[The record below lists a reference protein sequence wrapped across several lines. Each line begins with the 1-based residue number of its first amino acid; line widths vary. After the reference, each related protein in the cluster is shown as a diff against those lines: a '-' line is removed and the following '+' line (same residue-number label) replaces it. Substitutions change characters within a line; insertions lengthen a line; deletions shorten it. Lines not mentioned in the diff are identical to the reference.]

1 MLGVPLPLDR
11 TTSLSALLLND
22 TVKEQKLQEEVPL
35 TSHMKLPV
43 ATSRPMFSDV
53 FFRIR
58 GQERRRGLGKS
69 TRRDTAFGV
78 LLGEKSVPRKRICSK
93 NSGPFFQKAF
103 AIKDCV
109 THITCARST
118 GRLFALCAGR
128 SRQTDT

>member
-35 TSHMKLPV
+35 MTVMKLPV
-43 ATSRPMFSDV
+43 ATSRSMFPMFSPHPRSRASKRV
-53 FFRIR
+53 
-58 GQERRRGLGKS
+58 GQKHEKRYSVWCLPWR
-69 TRRDTAFGV
+69 
-78 LLGEKSVPRKRICSK
+78 KSVPRKRICSK

-103 AIKDCV
+103 AIIDYD
-109 THITCARST
+109 TYHISCARST

>member
-35 TSHMKLPV
+35 TSHEAAGSYLPADV
-43 ATSRPMFSDV
+43 SDV
-53 FFRIR
+53 TLRIR

-69 TRRDTAFGV
+69 TRRHTAFGV
-78 LLGEKSVPRKRICSK
+78 ILGERVCPERGYAPKIQDRSSRKHLQLKIM
-93 NSGPFFQKAF
+93 
-103 AIKDCV
+103 

>member
-35 TSHMKLPV
+35 MTVMKLPV
-43 ATSRPMFSDV
+43 ATSRPIRRCFL
-53 FFRIR
+53 RIR
-58 GQERRRGLGKS
+58 GQERRRGVGKS

-78 LLGEKSVPRKRICSK
+78 ILGERVCRERGYAPKIQDRSSRKHLQLKIM
-93 NSGPFFQKAF
+93 
-103 AIKDCV
+103 